1 MESQWLATPSPNKSL
16 KAVQFS
22 LRLLHLRVF
31 RFHCAEEPEM
41 WDFNWDIFLGL
52 LACGAFQ
59 FGVTGPPTLW
69 YSGSAFEPKA
79 SSHLFAATSFVS
91 KYQVATE
98 VLTAVSESSL
108 ALRLN
113 QEMTLLPCTREFPC
127 ALSEWGFQMAVQR
140 FPRRSL
146 SDSLCNCGMSH
157 HALKLTAFTDVEIP
171 PLACNQ
177 ICSKFLAGYSGG
189 FLNSQSPR
197 DRHYLHCMTI
207 QSGISSARGLPE
219 DRM

>member
-16 KAVQFS
+16 KAMQFS

-98 VLTAVSESSL
+98 VPTAVSEPSL

-113 QEMTLLPCTREFPC
+113 QEMTLLPCTREFLAHSRNVVSKWQC
-127 ALSEWGFQMAVQR
+127 R
-140 FPRRSL
+140 
-146 SDSLCNCGMSH
+146 D
-157 HALKLTAFTDVEIP
+157 
-171 PLACNQ
+171 PLGEACP
-177 ICSKFLAGYSGG
+177 IHSVTVAC
-189 FLNSQSPR
+189 PITR
-197 DRHYLHCMTI
+197 
-207 QSGISSARGLPE
+207 
-219 DRM
+219 